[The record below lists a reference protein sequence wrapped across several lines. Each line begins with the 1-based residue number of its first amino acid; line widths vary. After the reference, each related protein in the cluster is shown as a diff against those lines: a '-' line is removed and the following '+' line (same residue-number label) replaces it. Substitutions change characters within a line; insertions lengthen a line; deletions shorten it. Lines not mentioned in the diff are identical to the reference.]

1 MLAAVDRQD
10 MLDQSAVASYLL
22 SLRLVKPR
30 AVVDGDLSVADASR
44 RNAVFVVTSA
54 GAPTLVVKAASADT
68 AATLNH
74 EAAVLRGLARTP
86 AVAGQIPAVAHHDAR
101 RARLVLRTPAGAP
114 DWSAHHAAG
123 RFPRLPA
130 RALGRL
136 LAAVHAIPP
145 DAVDPAPAGV
155 DPMWGLL
162 LPAPWYA
169 GLLNMSAGARDL
181 VERLQASARTCA
193 RLDELRASVEDDALV
208 HGDLRWDNC
217 LAVTAPG
224 ARRRTRVLLID
235 WELCGRGSAA
245 FDVGT
250 IIAEYLRVWVSSIP
264 IVAAADPG
272 RFVAHAR
279 HPLEAMQRPIG
290 AFWSAYR
297 RASRGALPLRR
308 VVELTAVRLLQIA
321 MERADGTNAPT
332 AHVMTLVQLADNM
345 LASPDVAGWSIL
357 GLEA

>member
-1 MLAAVDRQD
+1 
-10 MLDQSAVASYLL
+10 MLDQSTVASYLL
-22 SLRLVKPR
+22 SLGLVNPR
-30 AVVDGDLSVADASR
+30 TVVDGDLAVADTSR
-44 RNAVFVVTSA
+44 RNAVFVVTA
-54 GAPTLVVKAASADT
+54 TGRPTLVVKAASPDT
-68 AATLNH
+68 AATVNH
-74 EAAVLRGLARTP
+74 EAAVLRALGRIPALAGHVP
-86 AVAGQIPAVAHHDAR
+86 AVVHHDAG

-114 DWSAHHAAG
+114 DWSAHQAAG
-123 RFPRLPA
+123 RFPSLPA

-136 LAAVHAIPP
+136 LATVHAIPP
-145 DAVDPAPAGV
+145 AAVEPAPAGV
-155 DPMWGLL
+155 EPMWGLS
-162 LPAPWYA
+162 LPAPRYA
-169 GLLNMSAGARDL
+169 GLLDMSAGARDL

-193 RLDELRASVEDDALV
+193 RLDEVRASVADDALV

-217 LAVTAPG
+217 LAVAAPG
-224 ARRRTRVLLID
+224 ARRRTRVLVID
-235 WELCGRGSAA
+235 WELAGRGTAA

-250 IIAEYLRVWVSSIP
+250 VIAEYLRVWVGSIP

-297 RASRGALPLRR
+297 RASARALPLRR

-321 MERADGTNAPT
+321 MERASGANAPT

-345 LASPDVAGWSIL
+345 LASPDVAAWSIL